1 MSPASKE
8 ETPHSILLVDNDP
21 DFIKTTTYF
30 FSENGYVIDV
40 AESGYEAI
48 AKVKNQGYGVV
59 LLNIDHIDRDGLTLF
74 HSMIHFV
81 PGLPIVILASHPSQE
96 EKMAFLKGGAF
107 DFLSKPYTIYELKA
121 TLRRALMVKF
131 LGELAHKWPP
141 SLVASEDRFRA
152 IVEAAEDAIIM
163 SDKKG
168 NILSWNSAAQ
178 KMFGYSQEDI
188 VGKPLTLLMPSRYRE
203 AHQQGIE
210 RAQLTGELRVVGR
223 TIELHGLRND
233 GEEFPIELSLSRSEF
248 TGEIFYCGII
258 RDISERKRTEE
269 TVREGERRF
278 RAIYDQAP
286 TGIAIIDS
294 LSGQFKNIN
303 KRYCEIVG
311 YSQDE
316 MLARTFQDITHP
328 DDLQADLD
336 NMKQLL
342 DGTIHTF
349 HIEKR
354 YLRKDREIIWVNLT
368 CVPLWLEET
377 DPRFHIAIVENITER
392 IRTQEAL
399 REQEE
404 RLKLTIDHINDAVV
418 YGDLTGKVIWANQ
431 QWGNF
436 LGRSLDQIV
445 GQSFMKF
452 LTPDAAALANSRL
465 SLVRQGEEVPPLVE
479 FEIAREND
487 SSRWVEANVKS
498 VIRDDR
504 VIGRLLV
511 VRDITE
517 RKQAELDLEERNRML
532 ALDAEVAGALNQN
545 RNLRMILQE
554 CTEALVSHLGAAF
567 ARIWIL
573 KAEEQVLVL
582 QASAGMYTHLD
593 GDHSRIPVGQFKI
606 GQIARGKSPI
616 LTNTVIGD
624 PRVPEQEWAKREG
637 LIAFAGYPLVRND
650 EILGVMALFAR
661 QPLTE
666 FTLKS
671 LGMVADRITTAIG
684 AQMAAKGHAEVVQIT
699 EQILASTKEGI
710 YGLDLEGRTTF
721 VNPAAAK
728 MIGWKPA
735 ELIGKPLH
743 DILHHTKPDGST
755 YPREEC
761 PIYAAFVDGKV
772 HHIRNEVF
780 WHKNGRSFPVEYTST
795 PIWDD
800 KQLTGAVVIFK
811 HADHHLQ
818 T

>member
-1 MSPASKE
+1 MSPSPKE
-8 ETPHSILLVDNDP
+8 ETRHSILLVDNDP
-21 DFIKTTTYF
+21 DFINTTTYF
-30 FSENGYVIDV
+30 FSETGYVIDV

-48 AKVKNQGYGVV
+48 AKVKSQGYGVV
-59 LLNIDHIDRDGLTLF
+59 LLNIDHIDRDGLSLF
-74 HSMIHFV
+74 HSLIHFV

-131 LGELAHKWPP
+131 LGELAHQWPP

-152 IVEAAEDAIIM
+152 IVEAAEDAIIL

-178 KMFGYSQEDI
+178 RMFGYSAEEI

-210 RAQLTGELRVVGR
+210 RAQLAGELRIAGR
-223 TIELHGLRND
+223 TIELHGLKNS
-233 GEEFPIELSLSRSEF
+233 GEEFPVELSLSRSVF

-258 RDISERKRTEE
+258 RDISQRKRTEE
-269 TVREGERRF
+269 VIREGERRF

-311 YSQDE
+311 YSQEE
-316 MLARTFQDITHP
+316 MLGRTFQDITHP
-328 DDLQADLD
+328 DDLQTDLD

-342 DGTIHTF
+342 DGNIHTF
-349 HIEKR
+349 RMEKR
-354 YLRKDREIIWVNLT
+354 YLRKDGEIIWVNLT
-368 CVPLWLEET
+368 CVPLWLEKT
-377 DPRFHIAIVENITER
+377 DPRVHIAIVEDITER

-399 REQEE
+399 REKEE

-436 LGRSLDQIV
+436 LGHSLEEIV
-445 GQSFMKF
+445 DQSFMKY
-452 LTPDAAALANSRL
+452 LTPDAAALAESRL
-465 SLVRQGEEVPPLVE
+465 SLVRQGGEVPPLVE

-498 VIRDDR
+498 VIRDDT

-517 RKQAELDLEERNRML
+517 RKQAELELEERNRML

-545 RNLRMILQE
+545 HKLRMILQD
-554 CTEALVSHLGAAF
+554 CTEALISHLKAAF

-593 GDHSRIPVGQFKI
+593 GSHSRVPVGQFKI
-606 GQIARGKSPI
+606 GQIAKEKIPI
-616 LTNTVIGD
+616 LTNAVIGD
-624 PRVPEQEWAKREG
+624 PRIPNQEWAKREG
-637 LIAFAGYPLVRND
+637 LVSFAGYPLLQND
-650 EILGVMALFAR
+650 EVLGVLAVFSR

-671 LGMVADRITTAIG
+671 LRMVADRITTSIG
-684 AQMAAKGHAEVVQIT
+684 AQMATEAHAKVVQLT
-699 EQILASTKEGI
+699 EQILASTEEGI

-721 VNPAAAK
+721 VNPAAAQ
-728 MIGWKPA
+728 MIGCQPV
-735 ELIGKPLH
+735 ELIGKRLH
-743 DILHHTKPDGST
+743 DILHHTKPDGSP

-761 PIYAAFVDGKV
+761 PIYAALRDGEV

-780 WHKNGRSFPVEYTST
+780 WRKDGTSFPVEYTST
-795 PIWDD
+795 PIWDE
-800 KQLTGAVVIFK
+800 KQLTGAVVIFR
-811 HADHHLQ
+811 HVDHRKQ
-818 T
+818 A

>member
-1 MSPASKE
+1 MSPSSKE

-48 AKVKNQGYGVV
+48 AKVKNQVYGVV

-74 HSMIHFV
+74 HSLIHFV
-81 PGLPIVILASHPSQE
+81 PGLPIVILASHPSQD

-107 DFLSKPYTIYELKA
+107 DFLSKPFTIYELKA

-152 IVEAAEDAIIM
+152 IVEAAEDAIIL

-168 NILSWNSAAQ
+168 NILSWNYAAQ
-178 KMFGYSQEDI
+178 KMFGYSQEEI

-223 TIELHGLRND
+223 TIELHGLSNK

-258 RDISERKRTEE
+258 RDISERKRTEQ
-269 TVREGERRF
+269 TIREGERRF

-316 MLARTFQDITHP
+316 MLARTFQDITYP

-342 DGTIHTF
+342 DETIHTF
-349 HIEKR
+349 HMEKR
-354 YLRKDREIIWVNLT
+354 YLRKDGEIIWVNLT
-368 CVPLWLEET
+368 CVPLWLEKT
-377 DPRFHIAIVENITER
+377 DPRLHIAIVEDITER

-418 YGDLTGKVIWANQ
+418 YGDLTGKVIWANH

-445 GQSFMKF
+445 GHSFMKF
-452 LTPDAAALANSRL
+452 LTPDAAALAESRL

-532 ALDAEVAGALNQN
+532 ALDADVAGALNQN
-545 RNLRMILQE
+545 RELRMILQE

-567 ARIWIL
+567 ARIWTL

-593 GDHSRIPVGQFKI
+593 GAHSRIPVGQLKI
-606 GQIARGKSPI
+606 GQIAKGKSPL

-671 LGMVADRITTAIG
+671 LGMVADRITIAIG
-684 AQMAAKGHAEVVQIT
+684 ALMAAKGHAEVVQIT
-699 EQILASTKEGI
+699 EQILASTEEGI

-743 DILHHTKPDGST
+743 DILHHTKPDGSA

-772 HHIRNEVF
+772 HHIQNEVF
-780 WHKNGRSFPVEYTST
+780 WHKDGRSFPVEYTST

-811 HADHHLQ
+811 LADYHLQ
-818 T
+818 A